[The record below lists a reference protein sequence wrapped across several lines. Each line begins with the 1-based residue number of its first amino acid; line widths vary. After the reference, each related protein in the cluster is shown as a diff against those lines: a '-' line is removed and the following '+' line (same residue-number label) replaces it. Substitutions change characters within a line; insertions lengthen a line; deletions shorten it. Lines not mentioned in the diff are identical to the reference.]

1 MKQCKK
7 CHVKVN
13 VTDDICPLC
22 QNKLV
27 GKSENN
33 VFPYVP
39 TIKKRFSL
47 FFKILLLVS
56 IIVSLICVAID
67 YALNKYHF
75 SLLVIFGFVCLFIIL
90 KTTLTKRDSIYKTIL
105 WQLVIF
111 AILIISWDYFTG
123 RHGWSLTYAVPILCI
138 VGSVSIAILSIVLH
152 DYLDEELFYF
162 ICIALIGMIPLTFV
176 FTNIITNKIPS
187 IICALLN
194 IFCFLGLL
202 IFKSKEILEEL
213 KRRMHI

>member
-67 YALNKYHF
+67 HALNKYHF

-123 RHGWSLTYAVPILCI
+123 WHGWSLTYAVPILCI